1 MAHGTHEP
9 RGGRRR
15 GGTLGAVL
23 LTLSLVGTVTITTVV
38 FAPRYLAAGTLP
50 PQGVAAA
57 NVGHQELIDGLARIV
72 GQSVGVLAVHDRGPT
87 PYMEMV
93 LWLTDAPGGVDG
105 RPDDRELAVLSHSA
119 VLQTITIYRLA
130 ADEETTAGP
139 ARDSRRGPQFCD
151 RWRAHPDVMP
161 MVLAR
166 GVSDMRVERVDSD
179 RNEWV
184 AWGAWGGL
192 QRLRLSL
199 TWASDSTDGPDEASV
214 LVNTVMFPHATGGE
228 SDPTRE
234 ASEKLPAG
242 AFAVTAVDRRRQ
254 H

>member
-1 MAHGTHEP
+1 MVHGTRE
-9 RGGRRR
+9 RRWRRRR

-23 LTLSLVGTVTITTVV
+23 LTLSLVGTVTVTTVV
-38 FAPRYLAAGTLP
+38 LAPRYLAADTPP
-50 PQGVAAA
+50 PQEVAAA
-57 NVGHQELIDGLARIV
+57 GVVHQELIDGLARIV

-93 LWLTDAPGGVDG
+93 LWLSDAPGGVGG

-139 ARDSRRGPQFCD
+139 ILDSRRGPEFCN
-151 RWRAHPDVMP
+151 RWRAHPEVMP
-161 MVLAR
+161 LVLAR
-166 GVSDMRVERVDSD
+166 GVSDMRVEQVVSD
-179 RNEWV
+179 QDEWV
-184 AWGAWGGL
+184 AWGTWGGL

-199 TWASDSTDGPDEASV
+199 TWAPDSTDGPDEASV
-214 LVNTVMFPHATGGE
+214 LVNTVMFPHAAGGG
-228 SDPTRE
+228 SDRDRE
-234 ASEKLPAG
+234 ASEKLPGGAYAAIAG
-242 AFAVTAVDRRRQ
+242 DRRRQ

>member
-1 MAHGTHEP
+1 MTQGMREP
-9 RGGRRR
+9 REGRRR

-23 LTLSLVGTVTITTVV
+23 LILSLVGGITVTTVV
-38 FAPRYLAAGTLP
+38 LAPRYLVAATP
-50 PQGVAAA
+50 PPEGVMAA
-57 NVGHQELIDGLARIV
+57 NVRNQELIDDLAQIV
-72 GQSVGVLAVHDRGPT
+72 GRSVGVLAVHDRGPT

-93 LWLTDAPGGVDG
+93 LWLTDAPGGVGG
-105 RPDDRELAVLSHSA
+105 RPDDRELAVISHSA
-119 VLQTITIYRLA
+119 VLQTITIYRLV
-130 ADEETTAGP
+130 ADEETRAGV
-139 ARDSRRGPQFCD
+139 ALDSRRGPGFCD
-151 RWRAHPDVMP
+151 RWRAHPNVMP
-161 MVLAR
+161 LVLAR

-179 RNEWV
+179 HDEWV
-184 AWGAWGGL
+184 AWGTWGGL

-228 SDPTRE
+228 SDRTRE
-234 ASEKLPAG
+234 ASEKLPEG